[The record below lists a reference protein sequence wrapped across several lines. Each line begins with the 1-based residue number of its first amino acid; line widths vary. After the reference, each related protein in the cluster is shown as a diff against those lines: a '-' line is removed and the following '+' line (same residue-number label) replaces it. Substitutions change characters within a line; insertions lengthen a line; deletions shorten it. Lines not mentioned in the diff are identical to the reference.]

1 MTDYVKM
8 INDEIK
14 KSMIAKDKVR
24 LRGIRAIK
32 AALLHAQ
39 TDGSNKPI
47 DDERFI
53 SILKKLVKQ
62 RKDSYQIFMDQNR
75 EDLAQIEKEEF
86 EVLEEFL
93 PKMMSGEEIEALVNK
108 VISDTGASSMK
119 DMGMVMGKAMGAAQ
133 GRADGKELSAAVRSA
148 LQKLG

>member
-14 KSMIAKDKVR
+14 KAMIAKDKVR
-24 LRGIRAIK
+24 LRGVRAIK

-62 RKDSYQIFMDQNR
+62 RKDSYQIFIDQDR

-93 PKMMSGEEIEALVNK
+93 PKMMSGEEIAALVNK
-108 VISDTGASSMK
+108 VIEETGASSMK
-119 DMGMVMGKAMGAAQ
+119 DMGAVMGKAMGAAQ
-133 GRADGKELSAAVRSA
+133 GRADGKELSAAVREA